1 MLAVALL
8 VLAGVVLLAASAFS
22 RVEIERTPGVEGLE
36 DAGVARAYDRISR
49 WPQFRLLRRMITRE
63 LERHKPEGL
72 LADVGC
78 GPGRLVTL
86 IAERIVDIHVVGVDA
101 AEEMIHAAKAN
112 ASSLGLADR
121 VEFRKGDVVALPF
134 PDETLDLAVS
144 TLSLHHWADPGRGLF
159 ELHRVLKVGGRLL
172 LFDLRRDP
180 RRFFYWLLSF
190 AQALVVPAALRHA
203 NEPLGSL
210 LSSYTV
216 SELRDLLSRAPFKE
230 WSIKEGMAWVFVW
243 ARKS

>member
-1 MLAVALL
+1 M
-8 VLAGVVLLAASAFS
+8 
-22 RVEIERTPGVEGLE
+22 
-36 DAGVARAYDRISR
+36 
-49 WPQFRLLRRMITRE
+49 
-63 LERHKPEGL
+63 
-72 LADVGC
+72 
-78 GPGRLVTL
+78 
-86 IAERIVDIHVVGVDA
+86 
-101 AEEMIHAAKAN
+101 
-112 ASSLGLADR
+112 ADR